1 MFLPMLEVSK
11 WGTSGN
17 EGEVRTHLYEN
28 GIDRIYVT
36 WVFHGEKEGDS
47 AVMRPGSN
55 LVPIEMNDERVR
67 EGVIEDMG
75 SFVDA
80 AYGVFDRGDGVSGN
94 EEFEP
99 DQFVP
104 ETYLVSNITG
114 INSWQKTSCIL
125 VVILAS

>member
-1 MFLPMLEVSK
+1 MLEVSK